1 MIFRTIIATLVF
13 LFTMMASGAPTGP
26 AVPAP
31 KAVPGPAPAADEPAV
46 PADFDAQ
53 LKGKGLNWFQT
64 RVNQSIARAVRE
76 RKVAL
81 ESLNEYLFLMTVPN
95 FAYRGD
101 AGEEKLGEDMMGL
114 LGTIKTGEEAVI
126 MELQWAE
133 LVGMGLPFKKKL
145 TDALVFPASYFK
157 NEIDMTFFVDVNTFT
172 ARLGAAL
179 GVNPKAKAVYN
190 SQQKFYRLK
199 RDDLQ
204 VIYIVNIPNIAY
216 EMVYTGE
223 PFENV
228 IKQYLKEAEF
238 LFALMEKY
246 EKKLT
251 ADKALTY
258 DGRYIKGKEIFIDL
272 WFLYGKVKG
281 DRAAAESFIAA
292 ALQHKPVTV
301 SGSEKGGGQ

>member
-1 MIFRTIIATLVF
+1 MTCRTIILTLLF
-13 LFTMMASGAPTGP
+13 LFTVTASGAPTGP

-31 KAVPGPAPAADEPAV
+31 KAPPGPVPAADEPFV
-46 PADFDAQ
+46 PADLDAQ
-53 LKGKGLNWFQT
+53 LKGRGLNWLQT
-64 RVNQSIARAVRE
+64 RVNQSIARSIRE

-145 TDALVFPASYFK
+145 TDALVFPAGYFK
-157 NEIDMTFFVDVNTFT
+157 SEIDLTFFVDVNTFT
-172 ARLGAAL
+172 ARVGAAL
-179 GVNPKAKAVYN
+179 GVVPKAKPVYN

-204 VIYIVNIPNIAY
+204 CIYIINIPNIAY

-223 PFENV
+223 PFENI

-246 EKKLT
+246 EKRLA
-251 ADKALTY
+251 ADKQLTY
-258 DGRYIKGKEIFIDL
+258 DGRYIKGKDIFVDL
-272 WFLYGKVKG
+272 WFLHGKVKG
-281 DRAAAESFIAA
+281 DRASAETLFE
-292 ALQHKPVTV
+292 ALFKHKPVTV
-301 SGSEKGGGQ
+301 SGSEKSGGQ

>member
-1 MIFRTIIATLVF
+1 MTCRTIILTLLF
-13 LFTMMASGAPTGP
+13 LFTVTASGAPTGP

-31 KAVPGPAPAADEPAV
+31 KAPPGPAPAADEPFV
-46 PADFDAQ
+46 PADLDAQ

-64 RVNQSIARAVRE
+64 RVNQSIARSIRE

-133 LVGMGLPFKKKL
+133 LIGMGLPFKKKL
-145 TDALVFPASYFK
+145 TDALVFPANYFK
-157 NEIDMTFFVDVNTFT
+157 SEIDLTFFVDVNTFT
-172 ARLGAAL
+172 ARVGAAL
-179 GVNPKAKAVYN
+179 GVVPKAKPVYN

-204 VIYIVNIPNIAY
+204 CIYIINIPNIAY

-223 PFENV
+223 PFENI

-246 EKKLT
+246 EKRLA
-251 ADKALTY
+251 ADKQLTY
-258 DGRYIKGKEIFIDL
+258 DGRYIKGKDIFVDL
-272 WFLYGKVKG
+272 WFLHGKVKG
-281 DRAAAESFIAA
+281 DRAAAETLFE
-292 ALQHKPVTV
+292 ALFKHKPVTV
-301 SGSEKGGGQ
+301 SGSEKSGGQ

>member
-1 MIFRTIIATLVF
+1 MTCRTIIAALLF
-13 LFTMMASGAPTGP
+13 LFTVAASGAPTGP
-26 AVPAP
+26 AAPAAKTP
-31 KAVPGPAPAADEPAV
+31 PGPAPAADEPFV
-46 PADFDAQ
+46 PADFDQ
-53 LKGKGLNWFQT
+53 RIKGAGRNWFQT
-64 RVNQSIARAVRE
+64 RVNQSIARSIRE

-126 MELQWAE
+126 MELQWTE

-145 TDALVFPASYFK
+145 TDALVFPAGYFK
-157 NEIDMTFFVDVNTFT
+157 SEIDLTFFVDVNTFT
-172 ARLGAAL
+172 ARVGAAL
-179 GVNPKAKAVYN
+179 GVNPKVKPVYN

-228 IKQYLKEAEF
+228 IKQYLKEMEF

-246 EKKLT
+246 EKKLA

-258 DGRYIKGKEIFIDL
+258 DGRYIKGKDIFIDL
-272 WFLYGKVKG
+272 WFLHGKLNG
-281 DRAAAESFIAA
+281 DRAAAEALFEAT
-292 ALQHKPVTV
+292 LQHKPATV
-301 SGSEKGGGQ
+301 SGSEKGGAQ